1 MACYHFRIK
10 TDKKPNGMRIS
21 STSHVTYV
29 NREGKF
35 RDIDQQQALGAKSC
49 FRQYLFGDHPIMA
62 LPEKPMLL
70 YDSPFGKISLDRM
83 GVHVSQY
90 ASTETVAIALSTAQK
105 IFGDE
110 VTVNGGEEFQQ
121 KLIFATNAFALGAHF
136 SNIEME
142 IKSES
147 EKKERESNERGKGI
161 AEGLARRTG
170 RERGG
175 RNSGSV
181 GTSTRSGAR
190 KRDRAGNGK
199 RDFQK
204 SIELAT
210 MPIDDIAK
218 RTKEALAPGLHL
230 HALPAGHVAAKRGRP
245 HLLLPRDAGTKLLDE
260 RRRRDPRLDLRRS
273 VSPGRRDAVNQ
284 ASDAILKILQKN
296 ETGDFAFSHLQY
308 INREAVYEM
317 RGGCVMT
324 GNHLPKW
331 AEGSALRFFH
341 AADRF
346 ERANGERYKE
356 IVFSLPNELPIEKSR
371 EILDRFLEKHLK
383 DYYYAWAIHEKA
395 GSMSLGERHPHVHI
409 MFSTR
414 ELDDLE
420 RRQERNPEMF
430 FKRVNKKYP
439 ERGGCEKSEKWRG
452 KNRAEYLFRMRQDYA
467 AIQNEVLEK
476 HGVPSRVDALS
487 LEVQKMNAELRGDFV
502 LAEILD
508 RVAERHTDPIS
519 IARDD
524 DVVRQQKELR
534 AFNDK
539 RLDAIIKRELDAD
552 EKKEQAAADLRES
565 AYSKYDAAMQE
576 SFAHLDE
583 AAQKE
588 LAAQREKLK
597 AVYDTARALESSVTW
612 GHAAYEEARL
622 EYLDEDGREAW
633 TRAMDLRRDLSE
645 QKRFWDE
652 LFQKEIDSDDIDEL
666 VARDELD
673 EAVQERLRILEAEHK
688 AAEEKLRPYLAKLS
702 SRDTHKKIQHRIHE
716 LLFSNELEKQ
726 RYLKSLR
733 SLDAMAKAYKRTL
746 DEAHARRFDGAL
758 PLSAMKDDLAMTL
771 AEASHLLGIA
781 RHYQYLA
788 IERKQKELMQAKKAV
803 YSYDRI
809 IKIAENIYEHGG
821 VKRLREQ
828 EAKYKK
834 QETYLQNDNKKFNEQ
849 AQAFH
854 ARHTEDTKA
863 YHNEKS
869 ALLAERKRLDERAR
883 KLETWKRGLDATRA
897 AIEKRRDTPEAEAKI
912 QRIALGIMKKNR
924 PAVENLQRVSAE
936 LRALEEE
943 HERLIH
949 EDEVVTAVMAKKG
962 DIVHRSAPL
971 PHADA
976 RGKGGGYGDA
986 ASHPAGQAESGGHGG
1001 APARS
1006 RIEHARA
1013 VARDLDMQHGA
1024 LIARDKKD
1032 NTLEEDWRLI
1042 SRLDQEDIEEEESH
1056 GR

>member
-1 MACYHFRIK
+1 
-10 TDKKPNGMRIS
+10 
-21 STSHVTYV
+21 
-29 NREGKF
+29 
-35 RDIDQQQALGAKSC
+35 
-49 FRQYLFGDHPIMA
+49 
-62 LPEKPMLL
+62 
-70 YDSPFGKISLDRM
+70 
-83 GVHVSQY
+83 
-90 ASTETVAIALSTAQK
+90 
-105 IFGDE
+105 
-110 VTVNGGEEFQQ
+110 
-121 KLIFATNAFALGAHF
+121 
-136 SNIEME
+136 
-142 IKSES
+142 
-147 EKKERESNERGKGI
+147 
-161 AEGLARRTG
+161 
-170 RERGG
+170 
-175 RNSGSV
+175 
-181 GTSTRSGAR
+181 
-190 KRDRAGNGK
+190 
-199 RDFQK
+199 
-204 SIELAT
+204 
-210 MPIDDIAK
+210 
-218 RTKEALAPGLHL
+218 
-230 HALPAGHVAAKRGRP
+230 
-245 HLLLPRDAGTKLLDE
+245 
-260 RRRRDPRLDLRRS
+260 
-273 VSPGRRDAVNQ
+273 
-284 ASDAILKILQKN
+284 
-296 ETGDFAFSHLQY
+296 
-308 INREAVYEM
+308 
-317 RGGCVMT
+317 
-324 GNHLPKW
+324 
-331 AEGSALRFFH
+331 
-341 AADRF
+341 
-346 ERANGERYKE
+346 
-356 IVFSLPNELPIEKSR
+356 
-371 EILDRFLEKHLK
+371 
-383 DYYYAWAIHEKA
+383 
-395 GSMSLGERHPHVHI
+395 
-409 MFSTR
+409 
-414 ELDDLE
+414 
-420 RRQERNPEMF
+420 
-430 FKRVNKKYP
+430 
-439 ERGGCEKSEKWRG
+439 
-452 KNRAEYLFRMRQDYA
+452 
-467 AIQNEVLEK
+467 
-476 HGVPSRVDALS
+476 
-487 LEVQKMNAELRGDFV
+487 
-502 LAEILD
+502 
-508 RVAERHTDPIS
+508 
-519 IARDD
+519 
-524 DVVRQQKELR
+524 
-534 AFNDK
+534 
-539 RLDAIIKRELDAD
+539 
-552 EKKEQAAADLRES
+552 
-565 AYSKYDAAMQE
+565 
-576 SFAHLDE
+576 
-583 AAQKE
+583 
-588 LAAQREKLK
+588 
-597 AVYDTARALESSVTW
+597 
-612 GHAAYEEARL
+612 
-622 EYLDEDGREAW
+622 
-633 TRAMDLRRDLSE
+633 MDLRRDLSE

-702 SRDTHKKIQHRIHE
+702 SRDTHKEIQHRIHE